1 MTIKNIFDQE
11 ITEEVLARIEKLTTE
26 SKPHWGKMNVAQ
38 MLAHCNVTYDMV
50 FTDHYVKAKAFK
62 KFLLTSLIKPTVVGD
77 KPYKKNS
84 RTAPQFLIV
93 DARVFQEEKTKLVGY
108 LKQVQELGGAHFEG
122 KESNSFGNLTEREWN
137 NMFYKHIDHHLQQF
151 GA

>member
-1 MTIKNIFDQE
+1 MKNIFDKAV
-11 ITEEVLARIEKLTTE
+11 TEEMLARIENLSPE
-26 SKPHWGKMNVAQ
+26 SKPQWGKMNVAQ

-62 KFLLTSLIKPTVVGD
+62 KFLLSSLIKPMVVGD
-77 KPYKKNS
+77 KPYKRNS

-93 DARVFQEEKTKLVGY
+93 DERVFSEEKQKLTTY
-108 LKQVQELGGAHFEG
+108 LKQVQELGGEHFEG

-137 NMFYKHIDHHLQQF
+137 NMFYKHLDHHLAQF
-151 GA
+151 GV